1 MEYQP
6 ELGQMCFGQ
15 PWQQK
20 ECPEKVL
27 SALRALQNT
36 FEAVRDDIN
45 PFGNNG
51 TRFDGEK
58 FKAHAYSWSDDD
70 QEFNFAWRDVRV
82 SWCKY
87 LGRGTTIN
95 RAMEDAE
102 VTQML
107 RECMAELLSNVEVTG
122 DGRLHGRRPCG
133 LPGSAS

>member
-1 MEYQP
+1 MGYQP

-20 ECPEKVL
+20 ECPDKVL
-27 SALRALQNT
+27 SALRALQCA
-36 FEAVRDDIN
+36 FDVVRDDVN

-58 FKAHAYSWSDDD
+58 FMAHSYSWNDDEE

-82 SWCKY
+82 SWYKY

-95 RAMEDAE
+95 RDMSDTE
-102 VTQML
+102 VSEML
-107 RECMAELLSNVEVTG
+107 RECMAELLSNVS
-122 DGRLHGRRPCG
+122 
-133 LPGSAS
+133 SASPLTQNNPSK